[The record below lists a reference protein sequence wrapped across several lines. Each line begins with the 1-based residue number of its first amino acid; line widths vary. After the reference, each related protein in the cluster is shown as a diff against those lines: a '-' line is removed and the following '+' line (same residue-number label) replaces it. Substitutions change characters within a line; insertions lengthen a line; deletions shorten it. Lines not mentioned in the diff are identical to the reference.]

1 MINIIIVDNHK
12 TVIDNIKT
20 IITRNSKIRTV
31 AEAYDGYECLSVVN
45 KNNPDIVILDM
56 DMPNLDGMQTL
67 QIMRQQNMTQ
77 KVIMIS
83 DKEEIE
89 DVIKAMDLGAD
100 GFILKT
106 SLKQELLD
114 AIISVSNDETYVQS
128 KLNDE
133 LNAKLAQRDSVNVKL
148 ENLTKREIEI
158 LKLVAAGML
167 NKEIASTL
175 NISERTVKNHIYS
188 IFKKIDVTDRTHA
201 AVYAIK
207 NNLIDIK

>member
-1 MINIIIVDNHK
+1 MINIVIVDNHK
-12 TVIDNIKT
+12 AVIDNIKT
-20 IITRNSKIRTV
+20 IITRNSKIRAV

-67 QIMRQQNMTQ
+67 QIMRQQNMSQ

-83 DKEEIE
+83 DKEEID
-89 DVIKAMDLGAD
+89 DVIRAMDLGAD

-114 AIISVSNDETYVQS
+114 AIISVYNDETYVQN

-158 LKLVAAGML
+158 LKLVADGML

-207 NNLIDIK
+207 NNLINIK